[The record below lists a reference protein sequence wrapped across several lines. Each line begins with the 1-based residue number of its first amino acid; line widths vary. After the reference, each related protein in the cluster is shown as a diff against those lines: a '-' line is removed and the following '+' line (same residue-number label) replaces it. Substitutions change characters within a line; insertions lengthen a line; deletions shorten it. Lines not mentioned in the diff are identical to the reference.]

1 MVGLKL
7 PGIESEAEMSKLG
20 EEHDA
25 QYVERLLAGAAAT
38 IAGVRYCW
46 LTSSADGSV
55 RSRPMGRLLP
65 SESDDDWTI
74 RFVTDRRSRKATDLR
89 RSAMVS
95 LTFQNDRDDAF
106 ICVAGTAGLIEAA
119 PEVSALWKEDDYRPY
134 FPTETDR
141 ASVGFIEVRI
151 TRMELWIRG
160 VTPEPFGLRTT
171 VLERDPQS
179 AWHRTV

>member
-7 PGIESEAEMSKLG
+7 PGTESATEMSKLG
-20 EEHDA
+20 EGHDA
-25 QYVERLLAGAAAT
+25 LYVERLLAGAAAT

-106 ICVAGTAGLIEAA
+106 VCVAGPARLIEEA
-119 PEVSALWKEDDYRPY
+119 PDVGALWNEDYRPY